1 MKIILWAM
9 ISAVALGAEAAPLPG
24 DAAEGK
30 RLHDANC
37 TGCHDTAVYTRKNH
51 SVQSLNALKQ
61 QFEACSHMAN
71 KEFTPGEA
79 QNVVKYLND
88 EFYQFQ

>member
-1 MKIILWAM
+1 MKIILFAGL
-9 ISAVALGAEAAPLPG
+9 IGLAPGTLAAPLPG
-24 DAAEGK
+24 DATDGK

-37 TGCHDTAVYTRKNH
+37 TACHDTAVYTRKNH

-61 QFEACSHMAN
+61 RFEACSHMAN
-71 KEFTPGEA
+71 KEFTPSEA
-79 QNVVKYLND
+79 QNVFKYLND